1 MSTTNSN
8 SDQKSD
14 VHLPG
19 RRLGVIARVTSRDRG
34 FVFIRDE
41 AGEEYFAHRS
51 GFLSQAAFDAID
63 QGQAVTFRAVRKTK
77 GLQAHTVDVAGAE
90 EQAAVAGWSEGIGN
104 R

>member
-19 RRLGVIARVTSRDRG
+19 KRLGVIARVTSRDRG

-41 AGEEYFAHRS
+41 AGEEYFAHRG
-51 GFLSQAAFDAID
+51 GFLSQAVFDAIE
-63 QGQAVTFRAVRKTK
+63 QGQAVTFRGVRKTK
-77 GLQAHTVDVAGAE
+77 GLQAHTVDLAGEADQATVAL
-90 EQAAVAGWSEGIGN
+90 WSEGIGN